1 MATLFPS
8 EERAWEKFY
17 SPKAQEIWKKGL
29 NYNNLWRYLEHEM
42 LADNDEHD
50 ALVYFGKRI
59 KRSELM
65 ADVERWA
72 RVLRGMG
79 VKADDH
85 VLIFSPFTPEV
96 VSILFATNVVGA
108 TAILPN
114 LAASH
119 TALEGSMGQSKVA
132 FVFDGLEHVIS
143 DILDRQQ
150 FETVVLID
158 ATRSMGSP
166 LKQMAGPL
174 NWFKS
179 YKTRHR
185 SRKYI
190 TVQKALELYSGYK
203 GAIEAPH
210 RPGRVAIYSS
220 SGGTTQQGQ
229 AKQIGLTN
237 EGMLQMFVNA
247 LAFNEQQHP
256 FREGDTVYCNLPP
269 FVCTALFVL
278 LMVPLQHRMTCILEP
293 RLSVEMFTKN
303 LLKYRPQVTLI
314 PGKCWEGFC
323 SEVEKME
330 QRGRRPDLSFLR
342 LPIMGGEGCTP
353 EMLEWM
359 DDVLKRC
366 GSSTGIVSGYG
377 MSEAFSV
384 ITIDWRPGIDVAK
397 NTRRCISVGY
407 PFPGFTVGIF
417 GPDGQELPYGERGE
431 LRTKT
436 QTMMKGYLGNEELTQ
451 ATIGDGWIRSGDYC
465 EMDEDGVVYIYG
477 RMSDHVCS
485 PDGEKVYLF
494 DIANQLR
501 QDKAVKHSMACNMG
515 HGSDDPHVAVHLIL
529 HDNLEETEEEVLR
542 RLDKEMDVML
552 PAGIS
557 IEGYKLHKGSFRMS
571 IVCKVDHNSYHDEK
585 TGYVKPGVGQVSF
598 RS

>member
-1 MATLFPS
+1 MIFPS

-17 SPKAQEIWKKGL
+17 SPKAQEILNKGL
-29 NYNNLWRYLEHEM
+29 NYNNLWRYLEQEM

-96 VSILFATNVVGA
+96 VSILFATNVVEA

-384 ITIDWRPGIDVAK
+384 ITIDWRPGTEVAK

-431 LRTKT
+431 LRIQT
-436 QTMMKGYLGNEELTQ
+436 QTMMKDYLGNEELTQ

-515 HGSDDPHVAVHLIL
+515 HSSDDPHIAVHLIL
-529 HDNLEETEEEVLR
+529 DDNLKETEEEALR

-598 RS
+598 RN

>member
-1 MATLFPS
+1 MIFPS
-8 EERAWEKFY
+8 EERAWEKYY
-17 SPKAQEIWKKGL
+17 SPKAQEILNKGL
-29 NYNNLWRYLEHEM
+29 NYNNLWQYLEQEM

-79 VKADDH
+79 VKADDP

-96 VSILFATNVVGA
+96 VSILFAANVVGA
-108 TAILPN
+108 TVILPN

-158 ATRSMGSP
+158 ATRSISSP
-166 LKQMAGPL
+166 LKQMAGAL

-190 TVQKALELYSGYK
+190 TVQQALELYSGYE
-203 GAIEAPH
+203 GPVEAPH

-220 SGGTTQQGQ
+220 SGGTTQKGQ

-323 SEVEKME
+323 LEVEKME
-330 QRGRRPDLSFLR
+330 KRGRRPDLSFLR

-384 ITIDWRPGIDVAK
+384 ITIDWRPGTEVAK

-515 HGSDDPHVAVHLIL
+515 HSSDDPHIAVHLIL
-529 HDNLEETEEEVLR
+529 DDNLKETEEEVLR

-557 IEGYKLHKGSFRMS
+557 IEGYKLHKGSFRMN

-598 RS
+598 RN